1 MPNDILDLSRRHF
14 LNNATAI
21 ACGLALERTQAARLL
36 KTPKKPNILWI
47 MTDEHNPHVTGC
59 YGNPIARTPNIDSIA
74 ANGITFDAHYCNSAL
89 CVPSRLS

>member
-14 LNNATAI
+14 LNSATAI

-47 MTDEHNPHVTGC
+47 MTDQHNPHVTGC
-59 YGNPIARTPNIDSIA
+59 YTAPATVASNA
-74 ANGITFDAHYCNSAL
+74 
-89 CVPSRLS
+89 